1 MAARQA
7 ERKLEESKQEASQ
20 LRNRLIIVEK
30 NALNTSK
37 TGETAAM
44 NDSEL
49 TSYLFI
55 YFILFIYL
63 LLFFF
68 SPLLHMC
75 SGWFWVR
82 LERKPVHFC
91 TDYKR
96 ENWCF
101 STYIPRMTRGPATFI
116 HLQAGRKT

>member
-1 MAARQA
+1 VAARQA

-49 TSYLFI
+49 TFYLF
-55 YFILFIYL
+55 
-63 LLFFF
+63 
-68 SPLLHMC
+68 
-75 SGWFWVR
+75 
-82 LERKPVHFC
+82 
-91 TDYKR
+91 
-96 ENWCF
+96 N
-101 STYIPRMTRGPATFI
+101 
-116 HLQAGRKT
+116 

>member
-1 MAARQA
+1 LPTFVQVAARQA

-49 TSYLFI
+49 TFYLF
-55 YFILFIYL
+55 YLFIYL
-63 LLFFF
+63 LPFFVYV
-68 SPLLHMC
+68 
-75 SGWFWVR
+75 FWMV
-82 LERKPVHFC
+82 L
-91 TDYKR
+91 
-96 ENWCF
+96 
-101 STYIPRMTRGPATFI
+101 G
-116 HLQAGRKT
+116 

>member
-1 MAARQA
+1 VAARQA

-55 YFILFIYL
+55 YLFIT
-63 LLFFF
+63 FFCICVLDDF
-68 SPLLHMC
+68 
-75 SGWFWVR
+75 R
-82 LERKPVHFC
+82 LGQKGNQFTFVQI
-91 TDYKR
+91 TR
-96 ENWCF
+96 E
-101 STYIPRMTRGPATFI
+101 
-116 HLQAGRKT
+116 KTGVLAHIFPE

>member
-1 MAARQA
+1 VAARQA

-49 TSYLFI
+49 TFYLFI
-55 YFILFIYL
+55 YFVYL
-63 LLFFF
+63 
-68 SPLLHMC
+68 
-75 SGWFWVR
+75 
-82 LERKPVHFC
+82 
-91 TDYKR
+91 
-96 ENWCF
+96 F
-101 STYIPRMTRGPATFI
+101 STFLCICVLDGFRLGWKGNQFTFVQITRE
-116 HLQAGRKT
+116 KTGVLAHIFPE

>member
-55 YFILFIYL
+55 YY
-63 LLFFF
+63 LFFVYVLDGF
-68 SPLLHMC
+68 RL
-75 SGWFWVR
+75 GWKGNQFTFVQI
-82 LERKPVHFC
+82 
-91 TDYKR
+91 TR
-96 ENWCF
+96 E
-101 STYIPRMTRGPATFI
+101 
-116 HLQAGRKT
+116 KTGVLAHIFPE